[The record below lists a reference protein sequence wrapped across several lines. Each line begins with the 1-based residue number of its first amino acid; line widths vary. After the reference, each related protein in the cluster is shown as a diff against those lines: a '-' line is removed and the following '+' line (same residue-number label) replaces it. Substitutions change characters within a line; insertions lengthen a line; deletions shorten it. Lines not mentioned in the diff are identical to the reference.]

1 MKKYL
6 GTIGVNALKIWG
18 ASWIGFL
25 VEAIPSYI
33 MRFQRVTEKIQNIVS
48 GVICGIAAMVALF
61 IFFKWEGRKRE
72 FHAYTTP
79 ELILVSAAPA
89 LLWAIIGCVFVGNN
103 FLVLTCVV
111 PLCGA
116 VTGIEQID
124 YTFFTPLPFALLF
137 AVFYAVAIFLG
148 YWYGRKHQKW

>member
-25 VEAIPSYI
+25 VEFIPLYI
-33 MRFQRVTEKIQNIVS
+33 MRFQHVTEKIQDIVS
-48 GVICGIAAMVALF
+48 GIICGIAAMVALF

-72 FHAYTTP
+72 FRTYSLS
-79 ELILVSAAPA
+79 ELILVSVAPA
-89 LLWAIIGCVFVGNN
+89 FLWAIVGSILIGRN
-103 FLVLTCVV
+103 FYILTCVV
-111 PLCGA
+111 SLCSA
-116 VTGIEQID
+116 VTGIQQID

-137 AVFYAVAIFLG
+137 AVFYAVAIFFG
-148 YWYGRKHQKW
+148 YLYGRKHQKW

>member
-1 MKKYL
+1 MKKHL
-6 GTIGVNALKIWG
+6 GTIGANALKIWG

-25 VEAIPSYI
+25 VSVIPLYV
-33 MRFQRVTEKIQNIVS
+33 MRFQHVNEKIQNIVS
-48 GVICGIAAMVALF
+48 AIVCGIAAMVALF
-61 IFFKWEGRKRE
+61 FFFIWEGRKRE
-72 FHAYTTP
+72 SQAYSIP

-89 LLWAIIGCVFVGNN
+89 LFWAIVGCVFAGNN
-103 FLVLTCVV
+103 VLILTCIVA
-111 PLCGA
+111 LCSA

-137 AVFYAVAIFLG
+137 AFFYAVAIFLG